1 MTVEALFW
9 ASAAFLLYVLLL
21 YPGLMALLGACF
33 APRIRRQPITPG
45 VSLIIA
51 ACNEDRYIARMMEQ
65 VLRTD
70 YPRELLDVVVASDE
84 GSTDRTHA
92 IVRSYEPAGI
102 RLLLPEPGAVG
113 KNVSLD
119 AAVQAT
125 RGEILVFA
133 DATAIWEPDCLRKLA
148 ADFADPRVGC
158 VSARKA
164 YWLEDGFGP
173 GSYRGYWS
181 VEGLVDAGS
190 SLFGYV
196 PNASG
201 GLHALRRSIY
211 EVVPNYMIR
220 DLVDPAQAAGAG
232 YLSVLDPAI
241 RYLDAPWV
249 GSAEVYRS
257 RVRITMRALSS
268 TRHILGRLLRGRRYV
283 AAFQF
288 VSHKLLRWFLWLPAA
303 GLLISSLWP
312 GARPPAFVALAQL
325 LLYASVP
332 VALTRP
338 RLAERAPALAHWA
351 FFVLS
356 LVAMAHGF
364 GLWASGRKKATWRLR
379 PPGLAAANILSAEPH
394 RGDPVSSA

>member
-1 MTVEALFW
+1 METLFW

-21 YPGLMALLGACF
+21 YPGLMALLGACLT
-33 APRIRRQPITPG
+33 PVIRREPVTPG
-45 VSLIIA
+45 ISLIIA
-51 ACNEDRYIARMMEQ
+51 ACNEDRYIGRMLEQ

-70 YPRELLDVVVASDE
+70 YPREQLDVVVASDE

-92 IVRSYEPAGI
+92 IVRAYEPSGV
-102 RLLLPEPGAVG
+102 RLIQPERGAVG

-119 AAVQAT
+119 AAIRAT

-133 DATAIWEPDCLRKLA
+133 DATAIWEPDCLRRLA

-164 YWLEDGFGP
+164 YWLEGGFGP

-211 EVVPNYMIR
+211 EVVPNFMIR
-220 DLVDPAQAAGAG
+220 DLVDPAQSAGAG
-232 YLSVLDPAI
+232 YLSVLDPEI

-268 TRHILGRLLRGRRYV
+268 TPYILGRLLRGGRCM

-303 GLLISSLWP
+303 GLLASSLWL
-312 GARPPAFVALAQL
+312 GAGSPLFALVALAQL
-325 LLYASVP
+325 LLYATVP
-332 VALTRP
+332 VVLSGG
-338 RLAERAPALAHWA
+338 RLAQRLPPLAHWA
-351 FFVLS
+351 FFVAS
-356 LVAMAHGF
+356 FVAMAHGF
-364 GLWASGRKKATWRLR
+364 ALWASGRKKATWRLR
-379 PPGLAAANILSAEPH
+379 PQDGLARASGA
-394 RGDPVSSA
+394 R